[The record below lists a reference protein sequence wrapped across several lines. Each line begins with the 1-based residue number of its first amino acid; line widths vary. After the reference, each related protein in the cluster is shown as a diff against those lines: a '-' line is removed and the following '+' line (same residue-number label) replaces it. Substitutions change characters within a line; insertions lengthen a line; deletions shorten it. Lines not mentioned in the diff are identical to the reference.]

1 MRPDINY
8 RRKMAKN
15 TNSRRLNNSLLNN
28 EKVIEEISRE
38 IKSFL
43 EIDDNKNMTTQN
55 LRDSVKALLRE
66 KLVAAQS

>member
-1 MRPDINY
+1 MRLEINY

-28 EKVIEEISRE
+28 EKVFEEISRE

-43 EIDDNKNMTTQN
+43 EIDDNKNTTTQN

>member
-1 MRPDINY
+1 MRLEINY
-8 RRKMAKN
+8 RRKMAKT

-28 EKVIEEISRE
+28 EKVFEEISRE

-43 EIDDNKNMTTQN
+43 EIDDNKNTTTQN